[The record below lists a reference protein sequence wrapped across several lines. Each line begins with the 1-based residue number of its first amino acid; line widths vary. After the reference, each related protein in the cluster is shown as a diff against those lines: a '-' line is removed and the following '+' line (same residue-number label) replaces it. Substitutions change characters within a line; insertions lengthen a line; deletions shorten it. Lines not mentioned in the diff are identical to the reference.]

1 MNAKILICLT
11 VAATLTLQAQDTA
24 AAKRLSS
31 AATTVRE
38 IMDAGDKGIPQE
50 LLDSSSCVVVVPGL
64 KKGAFIFGGKYGRGF
79 LTCRNDNG
87 LGWKSPASVR
97 VEGGSFGFQI
107 GGSETDVVMIVKSQK
122 GAEKMMQSRFT
133 LGGEASVAG
142 GPVGRNS
149 TAMTDVQ
156 MRAEILSYSR
166 SRGAFAGISLEG
178 ATVREDQGA
187 NRELYGKEISSK
199 DVLSTKPPVPAGA
212 KEFLDVLSK
221 YSGRAGKS

>member
-1 MNAKILICLT
+1 MSSKILMCLAF
-11 VAATLTLQAQDTA
+11 AATFAVQAQETA
-24 AAKRLSS
+24 AAKRLN
-31 AATTVRE
+31 AAAVTVKE
-38 IMDAGDKGIPQE
+38 IMEAGDKGIPQD
-50 LLDSSSCVVVVPGL
+50 LLDSSSCVVIVPGL

-79 LTCRNDNG
+79 LTCRNENG
-87 LGWKSPASVR
+87 VGWKSPASIR

-107 GGSETDVVMIVKSQK
+107 GGSETDVVMIVKSQR

-187 NRELYGKEISSK
+187 NRELYGRDISSK
-199 DVLSTKPPVPAGA
+199 DVISTQPPIPAGA
-212 KEFLDVLSK
+212 QPLLDVLSK
-221 YSGRAGKS
+221 YSGRAGK

>member
-1 MNAKILICLT
+1 MNFKVLISMAFAVTCVLS
-11 VAATLTLQAQDTA
+11 AQETA
-24 AAKRLSS
+24 ASKRLSA

-38 IMDAGDKGIPQE
+38 IMEAGDKGVPQD

-87 LGWKSPASVR
+87 LGWKAPASIR

-122 GAEKMMQSRFT
+122 GADKMMQSRFT

-166 SRGAFAGISLEG
+166 SRGVFAGISLEG

-187 NRELYGKEISSK
+187 NRELYGKDISSK
-199 DVLSTKPPVPAGA
+199 DVITTQPPVPAAA
-212 KEFLDVLSK
+212 KDLLDVLSK